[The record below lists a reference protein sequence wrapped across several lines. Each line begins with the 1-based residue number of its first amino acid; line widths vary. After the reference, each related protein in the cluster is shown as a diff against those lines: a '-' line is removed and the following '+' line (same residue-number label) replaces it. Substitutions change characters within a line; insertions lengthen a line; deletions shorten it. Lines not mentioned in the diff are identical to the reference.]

1 MSFSAQVKEELIQ
14 LRNLAKKE
22 EVKAEWVGYM
32 ISGNMTIN
40 RYTARFATE
49 SLANAGRLTNL
60 LKNLEVEDYACK
72 QTGKLHIV
80 KFNKSID
87 IEGFHFA
94 QDTAVIEP
102 SYKQEI
108 QSKELLEKAVIRGVF
123 LGSGSVNN
131 PENNYHL
138 EISLVTEENAYFV
151 ADILKKYH
159 IEPKVLQ
166 KKNKISIYMKDS
178 ECISK
183 FLALIGA
190 TRAVLKFEDVRVV
203 RNIKNN
209 VNRKV
214 NCETA
219 NLNKI
224 VNSAVKQIE
233 DIQYIMKQDTFYK
246 MPENLQEMAMIRMQ
260 NPEASL
266 EELGKLL
273 EKPIS
278 KSGVNHRLK
287 AIEKWA
293 MELKQTKQKE

>member
-1 MSFSAQVKEELIQ
+1 MSFSADVKEELVQ

-32 ISGNMTIN
+32 MSGNMTIN

-49 SLANAGRLTNL
+49 SLANAERLTSL
-60 LKNLEVEDYACK
+60 LKNLEIEDYAQK
-72 QTGKLHIV
+72 QNGKLHIV
-80 KFNKSID
+80 KFNKSTD
-87 IEGFHFA
+87 IEGFHFEKH
-94 QDTAVIEP
+94 TAVIEKE
-102 SYKQEI
+102 YKQEI
-108 QSKELLEKAVIRGVF
+108 QSKENLEKSVIRGIF

-138 EISLVTEENAYFV
+138 EISLESQENAEFV
-151 ADILKKYH
+151 AAILKKYS
-159 IEPKVLQ
+159 IEPKVLP

-190 TRAVLKFEDVRVV
+190 TRAVLKFEEVRVV

-233 DIQYIMKQDTFYK
+233 HIQYIMKNESFYK
-246 MPENLQEMAMIRMQ
+246 MPENLQEMAKIRMQ
-260 NPEASL
+260 YPEASL

-273 EKPIS
+273 DKPIS

-293 MELKQTKQKE
+293 LDLQENISEE